1 MSSSSREAHRY
12 AQGRIRTIEVEKIYP
27 GFAIVLVDEKF
38 RARLEPSM
46 YNGPREYIK
55 KGKVFRA
62 RTTITKINGIT
73 YISIL
78 DVLGEES

>member
-1 MSSSSREAHRY
+1 MRR
-12 AQGRIRTIEVEKIYP
+12 GRQR
-27 GFAIVLVDEKF
+27 DW
-38 RARLEPSM
+38 LEPSM

-62 RTTITKINGIT
+62 RTTITKINGVT

-78 DVLGEES
+78 DVLGEKS